1 MFNFNSKIWL
11 NPMRCLAIHL
21 SLQASSRQTS
31 VIQVQIRT
39 SYSSASYINIS
50 MIALLLLPVLV
61 LSAKAQVNLGMA
73 CLARLST
80 QHAET
85 KPKTAMDGSSHS
97 PDYIVLSN

>member
-1 MFNFNSKIWL
+1 
-11 NPMRCLAIHL
+11 
-21 SLQASSRQTS
+21 
-31 VIQVQIRT
+31 
-39 SYSSASYINIS
+39 